1 MPITRGH
8 VLLTPRQHREKLSH
22 CKTSEAAVLGA
33 WLGVLSRAVMRGVG
47 ALALGLAESDTK
59 ETKQQLI
66 EQEEEKEEEV
76 GAVQDWNVVQ
86 NNGIQLS
93 RAPHEV
99 KKKACAFLMNEISR
113 SSCCAGG

>member
-1 MPITRGH
+1 M
-8 VLLTPRQHREKLSH
+8 
-22 CKTSEAAVLGA
+22 LGA

-59 ETKQQLI
+59 ETKQQLV
-66 EQEEEKEEEV
+66 EREDEEEEV
-76 GAVQDWNVVQ
+76 EAVQDWNVVQ

-93 RAPHEV
+93 RAPTKLN
-99 KKKACAFLMNEISR
+99 KKKACAFLMNGISR

>member
-1 MPITRGH
+1 M
-8 VLLTPRQHREKLSH
+8 
-22 CKTSEAAVLGA
+22 LGA